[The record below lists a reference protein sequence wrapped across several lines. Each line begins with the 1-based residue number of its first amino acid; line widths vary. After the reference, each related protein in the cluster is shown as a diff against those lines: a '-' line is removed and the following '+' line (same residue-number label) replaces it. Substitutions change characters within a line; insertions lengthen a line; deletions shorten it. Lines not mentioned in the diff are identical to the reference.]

1 MTSGCSSPPPT
12 SNREATS
19 TGSSPPQ
26 ATPPCSPAPPTGAKT
41 GGVSKTRYPM
51 WTPILAG
58 TDRFTAEVIAAA
70 PRLAVFGRCG
80 VGYDNIDVAAAT
92 RRGVA
97 VTYTPGVNRES
108 VAELVLGQLV
118 NGARLL
124 PQNIAAVQGG
134 RWDQPGGTELA
145 GSVLGIVG
153 LGSIGKAVAKVARA
167 LGMTVIAHDPY
178 FDAGFAER
186 HDIEEGTLDR
196 VLAAA
201 DFLTLHLFLDD
212 TTRNLIDRDRIAAM
226 KPGSFI
232 VNTARGGV
240 LDEAALADAVR
251 EGRLSGAALDVL
263 ETEPMAPDNPLRGL
277 DRVFVTAHIGA
288 ATRQARGTIEPHGGQ
303 AGRGLPRREPRTGQ
317 PRQPRVPEGSG
328 LVSAL
333 RFDAN
338 LKWLFTEH
346 DFLDRFAAAAAAG
359 FTPSSIPT
367 RTGIP
372 QPSCGSGWTTTDS
385 IRFSSTR
392 RWETRAHPSSRASPA
407 SPTSCRA
414 SRASS

>member
-1 MTSGCSSPPPT
+1 MTSRVLITTAYLEPGGDVDRILT
-12 SNREATS
+12 AAGHTTVFARAADRREHGRRLEDA
-19 TGSSPPQ
+19 
-26 ATPPCSPAPPTGAKT
+26 
-41 GGVSKTRYPM
+41 VSDVDAV
-51 WTPILAG
+51 LAG

-178 FDAGFAER
+178 FDTGFAER
-186 HDIEEGTLDR
+186 HDIEQGTLDR

-288 ATRQARGTIEPHGGQ
+288 ATRQARARSSLMAARQVVDFLAGNPEPGN
-303 AGRGLPRREPRTGQ
+303 LVNPEYRTG
-317 PRQPRVPEGSG
+317 
-328 LVSAL
+328 
-333 RFDAN
+333 
-338 LKWLFTEH
+338 
-346 DFLDRFAAAAAAG
+346 AA
-359 FTPSSIPT
+359 S
-367 RTGIP
+367 
-372 QPSCGSGWTTTDS
+372 
-385 IRFSSTR
+385 
-392 RWETRAHPSSRASPA
+392 
-407 SPTSCRA
+407 
-414 SRASS
+414 